1 MDVNTLRR
9 ALPVALTSLAA
20 AGLVGLLSAA
30 LFQGPSSGRGGLAVN
45 TTGRAGAVRVR
56 PAPDFTLDL
65 FGGGVLHMRRLR
77 GRQVVV
83 NFWASWCP
91 PCREE
96 APQLEAAWQA
106 LRDRGVTF
114 VGVNVWDSQAAA
126 REFVRS
132 YSLTYP
138 NGPDPAGR
146 VLIEFG
152 VTGIP
157 ETYLVDPQ
165 GQLSRRWV
173 GPVSRE
179 RLLAW
184 FEGR

>member
-1 MDVNTLRR
+1 M
-9 ALPVALTSLAA
+9 A

-30 LFQGPSSGRGGLAVN
+30 LLQSPSPGRGGLAVN
-45 TTGRAGAVRVR
+45 TAGQAGAVRVR
-56 PAPDFTLDL
+56 PAPDFALDL
-65 FGGGVLHMRRLR
+65 FDGGLLHMRELR
-77 GRQVVV
+77 GRAVVV

-106 LRDRGVTF
+106 LQDRGVAF
-114 VGVNVWDSQAAA
+114 VGINVWDSEAAA
-126 REFVRS
+126 REFLRS
-132 YSLTYP
+132 YGLTYP
-138 NGPDPAGR
+138 NGPDPQGR

-157 ETYLVDPQ
+157 ETYLVDAR
-165 GQLSRRWV
+165 GQLIRRWV
-173 GPVSRE
+173 GPVTRE

-184 FEGR
+184 FEER